1 MSIYFL
7 LGKLSLKKSYILT
20 NYNNIIGFF
29 TLGYIYPVNVGLKHF
44 KYYHI
49 PSQPLDK
56 TIIYDKIPKD
66 FDSEAAIIQLANI
79 SDRKHYHFNRR
90 NLKKL
95 KSEQDASYTKSF
107 IPVNCIEKIYF
118 KSEKIVESLNQMEFA
133 DAIDYPE
140 GLFVVDEELFINK
153 DEPGTLEIEI
163 ETLLKSL
170 RKKKRKHNASEEYNH
185 FENMV
190 TFHLLTMNYVFEN
203 NLYCAGIDSSLPKS
217 FKEYYL
223 QDKREYKF
231 IKCLQ
236 NIGLELF
243 DTNNKGKVDSVF
255 IENLSEACEDSIKIE
270 EIFLWMAIIRE
281 LRDIPG
287 SYKVEELDDLYID
300 NNRQYLFTSD
310 SFKSIGKKYQNYLTK
325 YLLKKD
331 QSLSE
336 DNIKEQLRSDSI
348 IRFLSKLANEYE
360 NLDFTS
366 HEILEE
372 LKSSDGFVFKFSGI
386 FIHDLIRYGD
396 DISIF
401 LKKFNNLDLS
411 HSKQDLFTGILYANY
426 IGLPM
431 LPKRIKQCDNSN
443 FLWNSINSDQIL
455 CKHKIKKT
463 MGLWDQVTK
472 WFSDPIHLDEENR
485 FIRFGGIRYEVLFE
499 SMEKS
504 ITEEENLISATL
516 PLKNDFGFIFY
527 HRESVKVAK
536 LDFGD
541 LTMFTRYMKK
551 HYEPDFNQYI
561 LNFEKEL
568 SLFERMKFHL
578 FNNRKHEK

>member
-1 MSIYFL
+1 M
-7 LGKLSLKKSYILT
+7 
-20 NYNNIIGFF
+20 
-29 TLGYIYPVNVGLKHF
+29 GLKHF

-56 TIIYDKIPKD
+56 TVIYNKIPSD
-66 FDSEAAIIQLANI
+66 LDSDTAVIQLVNF
-79 SDRKHYHFNRR
+79 SDKKHYYYKKTS
-90 NLKKL
+90 LKKI
-95 KSEQDASYTKSF
+95 KSSQDASFTEKYIPINF
-107 IPVNCIEKIYF
+107 IDKIYVGSDEIIEKF
-118 KSEKIVESLNQMEFA
+118 NQMEFS
-133 DAIDYPE
+133 DTIDYDD
-140 GLFVVDEELFINK
+140 GLFDLDEQLYLKK
-153 DEPGTLEIEI
+153 DESGKLKIEL

-170 RKKKRKHNASEEYNH
+170 SKKERKHNSSEEYNH

-223 QDKREYKF
+223 QDKGEYKF

-243 DTNNKGKVDSVF
+243 DANNEGKVDSVF

-287 SYKVEELDDLYID
+287 SYKVEESDDLYID
-300 NNRQYLFTSD
+300 NNRQYLFTID

-325 YLLKKD
+325 YFLKKD

-336 DNIKEQLRSDSI
+336 DNIKEQLRSDTI
-348 IRFLSKLANEYE
+348 MRFLSKLAKEYE

-366 HEILEE
+366 HKILEK
-372 LKSSDGFVFKFSGI
+372 LKSSDDIVFESSGI
-386 FIHDLIRYGD
+386 FLHDLIRYGD

-401 LKKFNNLDLS
+401 LKKLHNLDLS
-411 HSKQDLFTGILYANY
+411 RNKQDLLTGILYANY

-431 LPKRIKQCDNSN
+431 LPKGIKQCDNSK
-443 FLWNSINSDQIL
+443 FLWSSINSDQIL
-455 CKHKIKKT
+455 CKHKITKT
-463 MGLWDQVTK
+463 GLWDQVTK
-472 WFSDPIHLDEENR
+472 WFSDPIYLDEDNR

-499 SMEKS
+499 SMEET
-504 ITEEENLISATL
+504 ITEEENLINAIL

-527 HRESVKVAK
+527 HRESVKVDK
-536 LDFGD
+536 PDVED
-541 LTMFTRYMKK
+541 LTVFSRYMKK
-551 HYEPDFNQYI
+551 HYETDFNQYI
-561 LNFEKEL
+561 LNYENEL
-568 SLFERMKFHL
+568 SLFEKMKFHL
-578 FNNRKHEK
+578 YKNRNSKR

>member
-1 MSIYFL
+1 V
-7 LGKLSLKKSYILT
+7 KTSYIIT
-20 NYNNIIGFF
+20 NYRNIIGFF
-29 TLGYIYPVNVGLKHF
+29 TLGYIYPAKVGLKHF

-49 PSQPLDK
+49 FSQPLDK
-56 TIIYDKIPKD
+56 TIIYNKIPTDLDSDTAVIQLVNFSDKKHYYYKKTSVKKIKSAQDAWFTEKYIPINFIDKIYVG
-66 FDSEAAIIQLANI
+66 
-79 SDRKHYHFNRR
+79 SD
-90 NLKKL
+90 
-95 KSEQDASYTKSF
+95 E
-107 IPVNCIEKIYF
+107 IIEKF
-118 KSEKIVESLNQMEFA
+118 NQMEFS
-133 DAIDYPE
+133 DTIDYND
-140 GLFVVDEELFINK
+140 GLFALDEQLYLKK
-153 DEPGTLEIEI
+153 DEPEKLEFEL
-163 ETLLKSL
+163 ETLQKSL
-170 RKKKRKHNASEEYNH
+170 GKKERKHNASEEYNH

-223 QDKREYKF
+223 QDKEEYKF

-236 NIGLELF
+236 NTGFELF
-243 DTNNKGKVDSVF
+243 NTNNEGKVDSVF

-287 SYKVEELDDLYID
+287 SYKVEESDDLYID
-300 NNRQYLFTSD
+300 NNRQYLFTID
-310 SFKSIGKKYQNYLTK
+310 SFKSIGKKYRKYLTK
-325 YLLKKD
+325 YFLKKD

-336 DNIKEQLRSDSI
+336 DNIKEQLRSDTI
-348 IRFLSKLANEYE
+348 MRFLSKLAKEHE

-366 HEILEE
+366 HEILEK
-372 LKSSDGFVFKFSGI
+372 LKSSDGFVFESSGI

-401 LKKFNNLDLS
+401 LKKFNNLDLF
-411 HSKQDLFTGILYANY
+411 HSKQDLLTGILYANY

-431 LPKRIKQCDNSN
+431 LPKRIKQCDNSK

-455 CKHKIKKT
+455 CKYKITKT

-472 WFSDPIHLDEENR
+472 WFSDPIHLDEDNR

-499 SMEKS
+499 SMEQS
-504 ITEEENLISATL
+504 ITEEENLINATL

-536 LDFGD
+536 PDVED
-541 LTMFTRYMKK
+541 LTLFTRYMKK
-551 HYEPDFNQYI
+551 YYESAFNQYI

-578 FNNRKHEK
+578 FKNRNSAR

>member
-1 MSIYFL
+1 M
-7 LGKLSLKKSYILT
+7 
-20 NYNNIIGFF
+20 
-29 TLGYIYPVNVGLKHF
+29 GLKHF

-56 TIIYDKIPKD
+56 TVIYNKIPSD
-66 FDSEAAIIQLANI
+66 LDSDTAVIQLVNF
-79 SDRKHYHFNRR
+79 SDKKHYYYKKTS
-90 NLKKL
+90 LKKI
-95 KSEQDASYTKSF
+95 KSSQDASFTEKYIPINF
-107 IPVNCIEKIYF
+107 IDKIYVGSDEIIEKF
-118 KSEKIVESLNQMEFA
+118 NQMEFS
-133 DAIDYPE
+133 DTIDYDD
-140 GLFVVDEELFINK
+140 GLFDLDEQLYLKK
-153 DEPGTLEIEI
+153 DESGKLKIEL

-170 RKKKRKHNASEEYNH
+170 SKKERKHNSSEEYNH

-223 QDKREYKF
+223 QDKGEYKF

-243 DTNNKGKVDSVF
+243 DANNEGKVDSVF

-287 SYKVEELDDLYID
+287 SYKVEESDDLYID
-300 NNRQYLFTSD
+300 NNRQYLFTID

-325 YLLKKD
+325 YFLKKD

-336 DNIKEQLRSDSI
+336 DNIKKQLRSDTI
-348 IRFLSKLANEYE
+348 MRFLSKLAKEYE

-366 HEILEE
+366 HKILEK
-372 LKSSDGFVFKFSGI
+372 LKSSDDIVFESSGI
-386 FIHDLIRYGD
+386 FLHDLIRYGD

-401 LKKFNNLDLS
+401 LKKLHNLDLS
-411 HSKQDLFTGILYANY
+411 RNKQDLLTGILYANY

-431 LPKRIKQCDNSN
+431 LPKGIKQCDNSK
-443 FLWNSINSDQIL
+443 FLWSSINSDQIL
-455 CKHKIKKT
+455 CKHKITKT
-463 MGLWDQVTK
+463 GLWDQVTK
-472 WFSDPIHLDEENR
+472 WFSDPIYLDEDNR

-499 SMEKS
+499 SMEET
-504 ITEEENLISATL
+504 ITEEENLINAIL

-527 HRESVKVAK
+527 HRESVKVDK
-536 LDFGD
+536 PDVED
-541 LTMFTRYMKK
+541 LTVFSRYMKK
-551 HYEPDFNQYI
+551 HYETDFNQYI
-561 LNFEKEL
+561 LNYENEL
-568 SLFERMKFHL
+568 SLFEKMKFHL
-578 FNNRKHEK
+578 YKNRNSKR

>member
-1 MSIYFL
+1 IPSDLDSDTAVIQLVNFSDKKHYYY
-7 LGKLSLKKSYILT
+7 KKTSLKKI
-20 NYNNIIGFF
+20 
-29 TLGYIYPVNVGLKHF
+29 
-44 KYYHI
+44 
-49 PSQPLDK
+49 
-56 TIIYDKIPKD
+56 
-66 FDSEAAIIQLANI
+66 
-79 SDRKHYHFNRR
+79 
-90 NLKKL
+90 
-95 KSEQDASYTKSF
+95 KSSQDASFTEKYIPINF
-107 IPVNCIEKIYF
+107 IDKIYVGSDEIIEKF
-118 KSEKIVESLNQMEFA
+118 NQMEFS
-133 DAIDYPE
+133 DTIDYDD
-140 GLFVVDEELFINK
+140 GLFDLDEQLYLKK
-153 DEPGTLEIEI
+153 DESGKLKIEL

-170 RKKKRKHNASEEYNH
+170 SKKERKHNSSEEYNH

-223 QDKREYKF
+223 QDKGEYKF

-243 DTNNKGKVDSVF
+243 DANNEGKVDSVF

-287 SYKVEELDDLYID
+287 SYKVEESDDLYID
-300 NNRQYLFTSD
+300 NNRQYLFTID

-325 YLLKKD
+325 YFLKKD

-336 DNIKEQLRSDSI
+336 DNIKKQLRSDTI
-348 IRFLSKLANEYE
+348 MRFLSKLAKEYE

-366 HEILEE
+366 HKILEK
-372 LKSSDGFVFKFSGI
+372 LKSSDDIVFESSGI
-386 FIHDLIRYGD
+386 FLHDLIRYGD

-401 LKKFNNLDLS
+401 LKKLHNLDLS
-411 HSKQDLFTGILYANY
+411 RNKQDLLTGILYANY

-431 LPKRIKQCDNSN
+431 LPKGIKQCDNSK
-443 FLWNSINSDQIL
+443 FLWSSINSDQIL
-455 CKHKIKKT
+455 CKHKITKT
-463 MGLWDQVTK
+463 GLWDQVTK
-472 WFSDPIHLDEENR
+472 WFSDPIYLDEDNR

-499 SMEKS
+499 SMEET
-504 ITEEENLISATL
+504 ITEEENLINAIL